1 MTSTSHAVRP
11 DIVRSRAGFL
21 PAAARAVMGLVF
33 LIMGLNGFLN
43 FLPQP
48 KGAMPPDVMAFLGAL
63 AGSGYMIPL
72 VSGTQIIVAVMLLS
86 NRFVP
91 LALALI
97 APVIVNIIAFHAFL
111 SPTAPAIVGVLV
123 AALEIYLAWIYRDV
137 YRPMLAMRVGRFN
150 G

>member
-1 MTSTSHAVRP
+1 MTPTSTSPGP
-11 DIVRSRAGFL
+11 DISRSRAGFL
-21 PAAARAVMGLVF
+21 PTAARAVMGLVF

-48 KGAMPPDVMAFLGAL
+48 KDAMPSDVMAFLGAL
-63 AGSGYMIPL
+63 AGSGYMIQL
-72 VSGTQIIVAVMLLS
+72 VSGTQLVVAGMLLS

-111 SPTAPAIVGVLV
+111 FPTGTAIVGVLV
-123 AALEIYLAWIYRDV
+123 AALEVYLVWVYRDV
-137 YRPMLAMRVGRFN
+137 YRPMLAMRV
-150 G
+150 